1 MTSHTVH
8 PPAEQNATELRLPP
22 PGAEA
27 GWSMSSAALIAGVAT
42 LLMSVLAGFGNFVA
56 VHRVV
61 TQGDAARTAH
71 EVMASEG
78 VFRLGIVS
86 LFLVVALDVVAAW
99 ALYRVFSPVSR
110 GVSLL
115 AALFR
120 LVYTGVFLVAISQ
133 LVSAVHLLG
142 ADPSLPV
149 FTPAQLQAQALSDI
163 NAYTDVWTAG
173 LLLFGIH
180 LLLVGYLAYRSGY
193 VPRFLGLLLAVA
205 GLGYGLDSVA
215 TVLSDGAWTDVSA
228 FTFIGEFLLAL
239 WLVVK
244 GRRLGTPELLP
255 RGLTTVGAE
264 AR

>member
-1 MTSHTVH
+1 MTNHTVQS
-8 PPAEQNATELRLPP
+8 PAVEYASESSPALRPE
-22 PGAEA
+22 AEG
-27 GWSMSSAALIAGVAT
+27 GWSTSSAGLIAGVAI

-56 VHRVV
+56 VHGMV
-61 TQGDAARTAH
+61 TQGDAAQTAH
-71 EVMASEG
+71 DVMASEG

-86 LFLVVALDVVAAW
+86 LFLVVALDVVVAW

-120 LVYTGVFLVAISQ
+120 LVYAGVFLVAISQ

-142 ADPSLPV
+142 TDPSLSM
-149 FTPAQLQAQALSDI
+149 FTPRLLEAQALSDI

-180 LLLVGYLAYRSGY
+180 LFLVGCLAYRSGY
-193 VPRFLGLLLAVA
+193 VPRLLGVLLAVA

-239 WLVVK
+239 WLVIR
-244 GRRLGTPELLP
+244 GRRLGTSDSP
-255 RGLTTVGAE
+255 RGALTT
-264 AR
+264 ARAR

>member
-1 MTSHTVH
+1 MTSHTVQA
-8 PPAEQNATELRLPP
+8 PAEQYTAQSSPAPRPE
-22 PGAEA
+22 ADA
-27 GWSMSSAALIAGVAT
+27 GWSMSSASLIAGVAI

-56 VHRVV
+56 VQRLV
-61 TQGDAARTAH
+61 TDGDAARTAQD
-71 EVMASEG
+71 VMASEG

-86 LFLVVALDVVAAW
+86 LFLVVALDVVVAW
-99 ALYRVFSPVSR
+99 ALYRVFSPVNR

-115 AALFR
+115 AAVFR
-120 LVYTGVFLVAISQ
+120 LVYAGVFLVAISQ

-142 ADPSLPV
+142 ANPSLSV
-149 FTPAQLQAQALSDI
+149 FTPAQRQAQALSGI

-193 VPRFLGLLLAVA
+193 VPRFLGVLLVVA
-205 GLGYGLDSVA
+205 GVGYALDSAA

-239 WLVVK
+239 WLVIR
-244 GRRLGTPELLP
+244 GRRLGTPSPLP
-255 RGLTTVGAE
+255 RGLTT
-264 AR
+264 

>member
-1 MTSHTVH
+1 MTNQTVQSS
-8 PPAEQNATELRLPP
+8 AVEYATESSPAP
-22 PGAEA
+22 TPEVEG
-27 GWSMSSAALIAGVAT
+27 GWSTSSMGLIAGVAI

-56 VHRVV
+56 VQRMV
-61 TQGDAARTAH
+61 TQGDAAQTAH
-71 EVMASEG
+71 DVMASEG

-86 LFLVVALDVVAAW
+86 LFLVVALDVVVAW
-99 ALYRVFSPVSR
+99 ALYRVFIPVSR

-120 LVYTGVFLVAISQ
+120 LVYAGVFLVAISQ

-142 ADPSLPV
+142 TDPSLSMY
-149 FTPAQLQAQALSDI
+149 TPGLLQAQALSDI

-180 LLLVGYLAYRSGY
+180 LLLIGCLAYRSGY
-193 VPRFLGLLLAVA
+193 VPRLLGVLLAVA

-239 WLVVK
+239 WLVTK
-244 GRRLGTPELLP
+244 GRRLGTSDSL
-255 RGLTTVGAE
+255 RGGLTT
-264 AR
+264 ARAR